1 MSTSPGPDDRER
13 PSTGRRDARERAL
26 ELLYEAQAKDSSV
39 GDILAELPVEP
50 HPYAVALATGVEAN
64 RTEIDDVIARH
75 VREGWTLDRMP
86 IVDLTLL
93 RLATEEL
100 ARQPDVPVA
109 VVISEAVALA
119 KQFSTDDAG
128 RFVNGVLGAVAAE
141 VRGGPAAP

>member
-1 MSTSPGPDDRER
+1 
-13 PSTGRRDARERAL
+13 
-26 ELLYEAQAKDSSV
+26 
-39 GDILAELPVEP
+39 
-50 HPYAVALATGVEAN
+50 
-64 RTEIDDVIARH
+64 

-86 IVDLTLL
+86 IIDLTLL

-100 ARQPDVPVA
+100 VHQLDVPVA

>member
-1 MSTSPGPDDRER
+1 VDD
-13 PSTGRRDARERAL
+13 
-26 ELLYEAQAKDSSV
+26 V
-39 GDILAELPVEP
+39 LAALPVEP
-50 HPYAVALATGVEAN
+50 DPYARALASGVDAN
-64 RTEIDDVIARH
+64 RSDIDDVIARH

-86 IVDLTLL
+86 VIDLTLL

-100 ARQPDVPVA
+100 VHQLDVPVA

>member
-1 MSTSPGPDDRER
+1 VSTSPGPDGRER

-26 ELLYEAQAKDSSV
+26 ELLYEAQAKSSSV
-39 GDILAELPVEP
+39 DDVLAELPVEP
-50 HPYAVALATGVEAN
+50 DPYAVALATGVEAH
-64 RTEIDDVIARH
+64 RIDIDALLARH
-75 VREGWTLDRMP
+75 VREDWTLDRMP

-93 RLATEEL
+93 RLATHEL
-100 ARQPDVPVA
+100 VHEPGIPVA

-128 RFVNGVLGAVAAE
+128 RFINGVLGAVAAE